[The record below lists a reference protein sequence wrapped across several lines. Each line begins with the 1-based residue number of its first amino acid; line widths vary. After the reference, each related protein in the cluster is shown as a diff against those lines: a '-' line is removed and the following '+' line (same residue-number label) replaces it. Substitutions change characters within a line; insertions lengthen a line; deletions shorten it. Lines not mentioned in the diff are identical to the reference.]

1 LILPIQSLKRLFT
14 EAGLSLP
21 PIPAS
26 LALQLQERRDWC
38 FSTTPLERSPYA
50 FDDFVREGIRPEV
63 PDSLVLA
70 HAGHGAN
77 SYALHYFL
85 VRTPLHLFLQA
96 AWGGAYMDEAKA
108 RSEVNECFSRAD
120 LLVAAADRA
129 KAAGLFQPGERL
141 IVVAS
146 SFSGG
151 FWCKPGEE
159 PPDHRVS
166 PAPASPCD
174 ILNQAVA
181 WMDQMVARQL
191 SRTGTTGSAPR
202 RS

>member
-1 LILPIQSLKRLFT
+1 MNDSPTILTIKKRFQ
-14 EAGLSLP
+14 EAALTLP
-21 PIPAS
+21 PIPAD
-26 LALQLQERRDWC
+26 LASQLIERRDWC

-70 HAGHGAN
+70 HAGHGVN

-96 AWGGAYMDEAKA
+96 AWGGVYMDEAKA
-108 RSEVNECFSRAD
+108 RSEVNECFRLVV
-120 LLVAAADRA
+120 LLVAAVDRA

-141 IVVAS
+141 IVVVS

-181 WMDQMVARQL
+181 WMEQWIRW
-191 SRTGTTGSAPR
+191 
-202 RS
+202 